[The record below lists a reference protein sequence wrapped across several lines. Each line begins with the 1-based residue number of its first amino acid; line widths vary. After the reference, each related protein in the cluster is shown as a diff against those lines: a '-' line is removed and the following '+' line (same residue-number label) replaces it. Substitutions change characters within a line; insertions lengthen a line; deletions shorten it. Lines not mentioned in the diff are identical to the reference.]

1 MCKKQ
6 VHLFKRGYKINN
18 ENKAENKKQITQT
31 RHKLTQA
38 QTWT

>member
-18 ENKAENKKQITQT
+18 NENKAKNKKQIT
-31 RHKLTQA
+31 
-38 QTWT
+38 

>member
-18 ENKAENKKQITQT
+18 NENKAENKKQITET
-31 RHKLTQA
+31 RHKLT
-38 QTWT
+38 